1 MTRCDVPVVLA
12 VYNRPEKL
20 QRLLEIVAHA
30 QPRMLLVIAD
40 GPRDGDA
47 NDMQRVAAARRILER
62 IDWPCEVLRRE
73 SPVNVGCDTW
83 VPAGIDWA
91 FEHVNEAIFLEDDLI
106 VHPEFLGWCASMLH
120 RHSADGRMHCVCGR
134 NEMARWGDGAQ
145 DHFIVRRGSHLGC
158 GTWRRAWQAAR
169 AVELPHEGHPAC
181 PPSQLLQDG
190 SLVSMHLRMLSDLS
204 CAQSLRGWDARWELQ
219 RAMLGGLC
227 AVSATNQVAHGG
239 YDAEA
244 THPGRSI
251 GLRAVQ
257 PVLAPIGDTGAASHD
272 IDDRLDHWSLLIEL
286 ADHCRD
292 ARMACRLAKSS
303 GLALDPHA
311 RHHLAP
317 FAPGSDLD
325 RALAHLR
332 AAGCGS
338 PVIDQMRDAL
348 GTGTRSKARQQ

>member
-1 MTRCDVPVVLA
+1 VLA

-20 QRLLEIVAHA
+20 RRLLEIVADA
-30 QPRMLLVIAD
+30 QPTKVLVIAD
-40 GPRDGDA
+40 GPREGDS
-47 NDMQRVAAARRILER
+47 DDVQRVAAARRMLDR

-91 FEHVNEAIFLEDDLI
+91 FDHVSEAIFLEDDVV
-106 VHPEFLGWCASMLH
+106 VHPEFFAWCASML
-120 RHSADGRMHCVCGR
+120 RRYAVDERIHCVCGR
-134 NEMARWGDGAQ
+134 NEMARWGDGTQ

-158 GTWRRAWQAAR
+158 GTWRRAWKAAR
-169 AVELPHEGHPAC
+169 TVDLPAVGHQERAMPQAPAE
-181 PPSQLLQDG
+181 G

-204 CAQSLRGWDARWELQ
+204 RAHSLRGWDARWELQ

-239 YDAEA
+239 YDDEA
-244 THPGRSI
+244 THGGRSV

-257 PVLAPIGDTGAASHD
+257 PVLAPERDAVAASHQ
-272 IDDRLDHWSLLIEL
+272 IDDQLDRWSLLIEL
-286 ADHCRD
+286 ADLCHD

-317 FAPGSDLD
+317 FVPGSDLIH
-325 RALAHLR
+325 ALEHLR
-332 AAGCGS
+332 AVGCGS
-338 PVIDQMRDAL
+338 PVIDRMLDVL
-348 GTGTRSKARQQ
+348 GESGRNRATQP